1 MGIEALLIGG
11 LIASQAATMSQGGG
25 GEVSIPTASAAAAV
39 SSKTAKTAKP
49 VKQLTESEKMNKR
62 LAASSLTRDWGKL
75 TLNKPG
81 LLGVTE

>member
-25 GEVSIPTASAAAAV
+25 GEVSIPSASAAAAV
-39 SSKTAKTAKP
+39 SSKTAKP